1 MRRLL
6 SAACLILLPVAVFAK
21 DSDAKAEVIVGKS
34 APDFTVTGIDGK
46 QFKLSDKTKAGKNV
60 ALMFSR
66 AHW

>member
-1 MRRLL
+1 M
-6 SAACLILLPVAVFAK
+6 AAGVMLMTAGVYAQDAANNVAV
-21 DSDAKAEVIVGKS
+21 GQP

-46 QFKLSDKTKAGKNV
+46 SFKLSDKTKAGKNV